1 MSTIL
6 FASPVFGPVKSRR
19 LGVSL
24 GINLL
29 PETGKVCTFDCI
41 YCECGLNAQRKT
53 AQKLPSREKVASE
66 LEQTLIRM
74 RQEGSAL
81 DVITFAG
88 NGEPTAHP
96 HFAEIIDDVI
106 NLRNRYY
113 PAAKISVLT
122 NGTQV
127 HKAAVFSALM
137 RIENNIL
144 KLDTVDENYIKLVDR
159 PTSHYSVQSQI
170 EAFARFKGHAI
181 IQTMFLKGTDSD
193 GHDVANVSDRFV
205 LPWIEALKVIQ
216 PEEVMVYTIDRETPE
231 SGLMKASPE
240 ELDRIG
246 ELVKAAG
253 FTVQVS
259 Y

>member
-6 FASPVFGPVKSRR
+6 FASPVFGPIQSRR

-41 YCECGLNAQRKT
+41 YCECGLNAQTKT
-53 AQKLPSREKVASE
+53 SQKLPSRVLVAEE
-66 LEQTLIRM
+66 LEHTLVKM
-74 RQEGSAL
+74 QQEGRAL

-96 HFAEIIDDVI
+96 HFAEIVDDVI
-106 NLRNRYY
+106 KLRNRYY
-113 PAAKISVLT
+113 PDAKISVLT

-127 HKAAVFSALM
+127 HKEAVFSALM
-137 RIENNIL
+137 RVDNNIL
-144 KLDTVDENYIKLVDR
+144 KLDTVDEDYIALVDR
-159 PTSHYSVQSQI
+159 PTAHYSVHSQI

-181 IQTMFLKGTDSD
+181 IQTMFLKGTDAD
-193 GHDVANVSDRFV
+193 GHDVANVSDHFV
-205 LPWIEALKVIQ
+205 LPWIEALKIIQ

-231 SGLMKASPE
+231 SGLMKASAQ

-246 ELVKAAG
+246 ELVKEAG
-253 FTVQVS
+253 LAVQVS